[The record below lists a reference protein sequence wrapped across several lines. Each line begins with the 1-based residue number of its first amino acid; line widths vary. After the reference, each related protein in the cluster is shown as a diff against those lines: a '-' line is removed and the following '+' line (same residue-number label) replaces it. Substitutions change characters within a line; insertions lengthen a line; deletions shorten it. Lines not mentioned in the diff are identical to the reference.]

1 MTGLVIKTCYDSDKN
16 AENLRQYKIKFS
28 VIVEQIPAFALS
40 LDIVREVKFCPEILN
55 KLRDNVL
62 SY

>member
-1 MTGLVIKTCYDSDKN
+1 MTATKN

-40 LDIVREVKFCPEILN
+40 LDIVREVKFCSEILN